1 MPPILQAL
9 VIMGGFTLLL
19 AIAMTALPR
28 IGLGVITAPLTR
40 APGLDLAVALL
51 TWIPWIPAGVLWG
64 WLGVV
69 GAILGQAMALMIW
82 AALHEFA
89 NWNHPG
95 RRVIVKF
102 INRLVGRP
110 RNHAALWVTS
120 VVFPV
125 FWAIRAAQY
134 FLYPMLV
141 LLLRFPNYKQSE
153 WVNVS
158 RQKFDGLVGHD
169 LIWCL
174 YCDWMTGVYALG
186 AEMLR
191 NVESFWCP
199 IRFYDGKKC
208 KNCVVDFPDI
218 DGGWVD
224 AAGSMTDVDAVLHEQ
239 YTPDG
244 TRAWFGHPVR
254 LTHEGEEPDQSQR
267 P

>member
-224 AAGSMTDVDAVLHEQ
+224 AAGSMADVDAVLHEQ

>member
-28 IGLGVITAPLTR
+28 IGLGAITAPLTR

-141 LLLRFPNYKQSE
+141 LLLRFPKYKQSE

-208 KNCVVDFPDI
+208 ANCVVDFPDI

-224 AAGSMTDVDAVLHEQ
+224 AAGSMADVDAVLHEQ

>member
-28 IGLGVITAPLTR
+28 IGLGAITAPLTR

-141 LLLRFPNYKQSE
+141 LLLRFPKYKQSE

-224 AAGSMTDVDAVLHEQ
+224 AAGSMADVDAVLHEQ

>member
-19 AIAMTALPR
+19 SLALTTLPR
-28 IGLGVITAPLTR
+28 IGLGVLTAPLTR
-40 APGLDLAVALL
+40 APGLDVAVALL
-51 TWIPWIPAGVLWG
+51 TWIPWIPAGIFWG
-64 WLGVV
+64 WLGVL
-69 GAILGQAMALMIW
+69 GAILGQAIALMIW
-82 AALHEFA
+82 AAIHEFA

-125 FWAIRAAQY
+125 FWLIRAAQY

-141 LLLRFPNYKQSE
+141 LLLRFPAYRQSE

-208 KNCVVDFPDI
+208 ANCVVDFPDI

-224 AAGSMTDVDAVLHEQ
+224 ASATMEDVDAVLHEQ
-239 YTPDG
+239 YKPDG

-254 LTHEGEEPDQSQR
+254 LTHEGETPDQSQR